1 MAVTETVSKTE
12 EKTDDIS
19 KNKRDLS
26 KLNKKVREKQKWP

>member
-12 EKTDDIS
+12 EKTDAES

-26 KLNKKVREKQKWP
+26 KLNKKVREK